1 MPFILGYFQQK
12 LMTNVYENLKK
23 KQFWAVFAYF
33 SVNQDF
39 SGKSTSATFFYF

>member
-12 LMTNVYENLKK
+12 LMTNVYENFKK

-33 SVNQDF
+33 S
-39 SGKSTSATFFYF
+39 GKSTSATFFYF